1 MAQRVPFGGD
11 ISDDLDP
18 AVGHLLHV
26 AVELFEES
34 VLNGAPFDGMLH
46 IGKLDQDNEAVLQL
60 G

>member
-1 MAQRVPFGGD
+1 MAQCIPFGGD

-26 AVELFEES
+26 AVELLEES
-34 VLNGAPFDGMLH
+34 VLNGSPVRRNASRRE
-46 IGKLDQDNEAVLQL
+46 IGP